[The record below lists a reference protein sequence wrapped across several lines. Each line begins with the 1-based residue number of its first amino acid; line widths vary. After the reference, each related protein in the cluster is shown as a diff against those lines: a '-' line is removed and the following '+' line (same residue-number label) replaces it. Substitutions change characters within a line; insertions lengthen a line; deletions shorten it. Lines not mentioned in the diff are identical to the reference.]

1 MEKIKNKEIVKKF
14 DTLVSKYNDT
24 TLLRLILDKYFKEKN
39 YEELIDLMSFDNG
52 YGKYTW
58 EKIKASEEEEA
69 VFIREV
75 DVLKDSPDNTYDN
88 VDDIV
93 EQMLD
98 EGIKRELILITL
110 Y

>member
-39 YEELIDLMSFDNG
+39 YEELINLMSFDNG

-58 EKIKASEEEEA
+58 EKIKVSEEEA
-69 VFIREV
+69 IFIREV
-75 DVLKDSPDNTYDN
+75 DVLKDSPNDTYDN
-88 VDDIV
+88 VGDIV

>member
-1 MEKIKNKEIVKKF
+1 MGKIKNKEIVKKF

-39 YEELIDLMSFDNG
+39 YEELIDLMSSDNG

-58 EKIKASEEEEA
+58 EKIKVSKEEA

-75 DVLKDSPDNTYDN
+75 DVLKDSPDNTYNN
-88 VDDIV
+88 VGDIV
-93 EQMLD
+93 EQMLA